1 MQSLA
6 GCDVHEKR
14 LDSSHTITNE
24 QDCMIYLSSFIH
36 LLRIIYSS
44 YWIWRV
50 VWGDFEGG
58 WILRPPIIHGRG
70 WGALEQSPRYREGSR
85 KVQIRKYGGGNY
97 DGIGQEA
104 RLVWGKADW
113 HRLSLTW
120 DLSWVYWVWLIWSH
134 LSDSWDIISQPM
146 QPKRTAQVCSAD
158 ASAVEA
164 QSK

>member
-14 LDSSHTITNE
+14 LDSLRTITNE

-58 WILRPPIIHGRG
+58 WILRPPIIHGWG
-70 WGALEQSPRYREGSR
+70 WGALEQSPT
-85 KVQIRKYGGGNY
+85 VCQM
-97 DGIGQEA
+97 GQCSDISA
-104 RLVWGKADW
+104 TSVIQVKTSLSGF
-113 HRLSLTW
+113 HRLWGDTQVMRTHFFTFWTTGCVSKMAQKWSILGKNPQFSSLGAT
-120 DLSWVYWVWLIWSH
+120 
-134 LSDSWDIISQPM
+134 
-146 QPKRTAQVCSAD
+146 
-158 ASAVEA
+158 EA
-164 QSK
+164 PDGC